1 MVVGLPEKV
10 FQLQH
15 AIDDKKQALNK
26 AAAVNEIAPKLQLVS
41 QQLQSVPQEVPA
53 SLDEQKQLLEDV
65 ENQKHNLENLLANL
79 PENDPAADEL
89 RQKSQWDLSRLK
101 DLLKQLGSAV
111 GDKLAALAAFNAARK
126 NAEDALL
133 DITREDGTD
142 HNKSPDEL
150 IDDLTKKEETVAK
163 LRETVAGVKPD
174 ELDEKE
180 RAEYNDLLAR
190 LATAADV
197 LKVRSQFSILPPK
210 KFRFLVDY
218 CSSPSC
224 FTHF

>member
-1 MVVGLPEKV
+1 M
-10 FQLQH
+10 
-15 AIDDKKQALNK
+15 
-26 AAAVNEIAPKLQLVS
+26 
-41 QQLQSVPQEVPA
+41 
-53 SLDEQKQLLEDV
+53 
-65 ENQKHNLENLLANL
+65 
-79 PENDPAADEL
+79 
-89 RQKSQWDLSRLK
+89 
-101 DLLKQLGSAV
+101 KQLGSAV

-197 LKVRSQFSILPPK
+197 LKVRSQFSILSPK